1 MKNKL
6 FLLITA
12 VTLFCFI
19 GEIYPQITNLD
30 TFRVI
35 MSSNTFDYRNPVF
48 SSPLNPPYQLNV
60 RLMYEVRSGTSSALA
75 WRNVDIWNYSGEN
88 FLVNN
93 GYMNINAN
101 ATNYMVIWQSNKNGN
116 WDLYY
121 SFWNGSNWSAP
132 AIIDSTTASETK
144 PNLYYSSYGYE
155 TYYLTFEKNND
166 IWFKYYRNGF
176 WQGDTNLTSGITN
189 NCTSPVYYGQRI
201 YYLQETSPSFS
212 LLCCQ
217 KFGISYPGY
226 NFIWYPIETHPKPN
240 TIRNIHASSEFHY
253 EYDTLGG
260 THSYVIDNHYT
271 FITRNMT
278 LGFSG
283 RNRNCSG
290 AELKTPPVQNN
301 PLNNYYPYTIFGFQ
315 RRTEDSNM
323 VVAQSRFNSENV
335 TKYFNLEDTS
345 FVSRITGSPTV
356 HTGYHLYKIRLIWEK
371 KINGKIAL
379 LETFNT
385 QIISGIKKIEETALS
400 FSLSQNYPNPFNPST
415 KIKFEINKS
424 GDIELNVFDI
434 TGKTVSKIVN
444 EYLTAGTYEVTFDG
458 SNLPSGIYFYQLK
471 TNNIIETKKLILLK

>member
-1 MKNKL
+1 
-6 FLLITA
+6 
-12 VTLFCFI
+12 
-19 GEIYPQITNLD
+19 
-30 TFRVI
+30 
-35 MSSNTFDYRNPVF
+35 
-48 SSPLNPPYQLNV
+48 
-60 RLMYEVRSGTSSALA
+60 MYEVHSGTSSALA

-93 GYMNINAN
+93 GFMNINAN
-101 ATNYMVIWQSNKNGN
+101 ATNYMVVWQSNKNGN

-121 SFWNGSNWSAP
+121 SFWNGSNWSVP

-166 IWFKYYRNGF
+166 VWFKYFRNDF
-176 WQGDTNLTSGITN
+176 WQGDTNLTIGITN

-201 YYLQETSPSFS
+201 YFLQETSPSS
-212 LLCCQ
+212 NLLCCQ

-226 NFIWYPIETHPKPN
+226 NFIWYPVETHPKPN
-240 TIRNIHASSEFHY
+240 SVGNIHSSSEFHY

-283 RNRNCSG
+283 KNKNCSG
-290 AELKTPPVQNN
+290 SELSIPVQNN
-301 PLNNYYPYTIFGFQ
+301 PLNDSYPYSVFGFQ
-315 RRTEDSNM
+315 RRTADSNM
-323 VVAQSRFNSENV
+323 IVAQSRLEYTGYI

-345 FVSRITGSPTV
+345 FVSTLITSPPV

-385 QIISGIKKIEETALS
+385 QIISGIRKIEETALS

-415 KIKFEINKS
+415 TIKF
-424 GDIELNVFDI
+424 DIPLHTPPLTKGGQGGVSLKIFDI
-434 TGKTVSKIVN
+434 TGREVETLVN
-444 EYLTAGTYEVTFDG
+444 EQLKPGTYEVTFDG
-458 SNLPSGIYFYQLK
+458 SNLPSGVYFYKLS
-471 TNNIIETKKLILLK
+471 TGNYSNTKKLILLK